1 MDCHDVV
8 FHPFSFQLFVCK
20 YTIYYSLPNNF
31 TSFLRNNRK
40 IKKMST
46 LKNTTFPQRGETI
59 SNLSTLLPPKVLF
72 DFGIVCI
79 LHSLKILFM
88 HILYFIQQEPL
99 KCRLIRQLQH
109 IGGDKQVVVHA
120 RNGIFHHLLSLTS
133 A

>member
-8 FHPFSFQLFVCK
+8 FHPFCFQFSFANIQFIIRFQIILQV
-20 YTIYYSLPNNF
+20 
-31 TSFLRNNRK
+31 FLRNSRK

-59 SNLSTLLPPKVLF
+59 SNLSALLPAKVLF